1 MAERSDEAAEPGLT
15 VFITTE
21 YYIVGDGGSIDEIQT
36 SGRWLA
42 TSEPAEVRR

>member
-1 MAERSDEAAEPGLT
+1 MAERSDEAADPGLT

-21 YYIVGDGGSIDEIQT
+21 YFVVGDGGSIDEIQT

-42 TSEPAEVRR
+42 TSDPVDVRR